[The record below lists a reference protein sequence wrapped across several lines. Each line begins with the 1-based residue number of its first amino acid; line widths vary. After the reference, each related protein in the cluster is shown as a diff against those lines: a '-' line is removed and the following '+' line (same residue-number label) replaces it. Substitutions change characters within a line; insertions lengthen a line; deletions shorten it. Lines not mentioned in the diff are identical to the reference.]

1 MHAHDKLYYK
11 RSHTLRGTKFTMEHK
26 QTQNSRNMENLK
38 LTHEE
43 RRILKLNGILPQ
55 SIAKLVKSK
64 VIRLAFKL
72 GSRIS
77 MRESE
82 KCYFI
87 GITLPKSESLDLEL
101 FEELKNNANELK
113 EIIQKSKL

>member
-1 MHAHDKLYYK
+1 
-11 RSHTLRGTKFTMEHK
+11 
-26 QTQNSRNMENLK
+26 MENLK

-64 VIRLAFKL
+64 VIKLAFKL

-82 KCYFI
+82 NVI
-87 GITLPKSESLDLEL
+87 SLESLYQNP
-101 FEELKNNANELK
+101 KA
-113 EIIQKSKL
+113 

>member
-1 MHAHDKLYYK
+1 MK
-11 RSHTLRGTKFTMEHK
+11 
-26 QTQNSRNMENLK
+26 N
-38 LTHEE
+38 EE
-43 RRILKLNGILPQ
+43 YLSQ

>member
-1 MHAHDKLYYK
+1 
-11 RSHTLRGTKFTMEHK
+11 
-26 QTQNSRNMENLK
+26 MENLK

-82 KCYFI
+82 KMLFHWNYSTKIRELRPGFI
-87 GITLPKSESLDLEL
+87 
-101 FEELKNNANELK
+101 
-113 EIIQKSKL
+113 

>member
-1 MHAHDKLYYK
+1 
-11 RSHTLRGTKFTMEHK
+11 
-26 QTQNSRNMENLK
+26 MENLK
-38 LTHEE
+38 LTPEE

-82 KCYFI
+82 KYYFI

>member
-1 MHAHDKLYYK
+1 
-11 RSHTLRGTKFTMEHK
+11 
-26 QTQNSRNMENLK
+26 MENLK

-82 KCYFI
+82 KCYCI
-87 GITLPKSESLDLEL
+87 
-101 FEELKNNANELK
+101 
-113 EIIQKSKL
+113 